1 MFKANFG
8 KRKLSSLIEGNS
20 FKKTIDEKENLMQ
33 S

>member
-8 KRKLSSLIEGNS
+8 KRELSSLMEGNS
-20 FKKTIDEKENLMQ
+20 FKNTIDEKENLRQ